1 MILIF
6 LAIHNY
12 GVLGLDLRVN
22 ECVLAVGELQKL
34 VDVETHVPLRNSK
47 IKAAIMPGL
56 ARRIK
61 KNSLIGPSHYDCTFS
76 NRDGFGIP

>member
-12 GVLGLDLRVN
+12 GVLRWVLRVN
-22 ECVLAVGELQKL
+22 ECVLAVGKLQKL

-56 ARRIK
+56 ARELEKFILGTI
-61 KNSLIGPSHYDCTFS
+61 SDSQTEMA
-76 NRDGFGIP
+76 FG